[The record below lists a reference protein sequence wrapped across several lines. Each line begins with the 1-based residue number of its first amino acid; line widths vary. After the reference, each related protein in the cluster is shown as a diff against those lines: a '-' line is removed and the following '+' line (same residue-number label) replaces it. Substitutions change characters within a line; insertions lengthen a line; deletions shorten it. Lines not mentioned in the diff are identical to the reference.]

1 MYPTILMSQ
10 TSGVSSCTNK
20 RQVFDPQVTHLKEL
34 AQVDLEKT
42 AVQQISKQPLCLSFE
57 ISLPF

>member
-1 MYPTILMSQ
+1 MSQ
-10 TSGVSSCTNK
+10 TSGVSCCTNK